1 MQQRELQQSPRV
13 SIERERERER
23 ERLSSSCTRV
33 HENTRGAARRR
44 VVGSMRDADR
54 VIEFHAGGSPLF
66 PRDER
71 GQARKLTVRITN
83 SFVDSGA
90 DRRRNAEIYRDGDR
104 TGIEWCTR
112 AAREKRDVAPL
123 VFSKPP
129 SDRIRVSSESF
140 PHLFHFKRSSWNFEI
155 LILLF
160 RNEFRAQI
168 RQIVILQASWT
179 VTHDR
184 N

>member
-13 SIERERERER
+13 SIERERER

-71 GQARKLTVRITN
+71 GQARKLTARITN

-129 SDRIRVSSESF
+129 QRPNPCFLRILSTPVSLQTLVVKF
-140 PHLFHFKRSSWNFEI
+140 WNINSTFSKWI
-155 LILLF
+155 
-160 RNEFRAQI
+160 
-168 RQIVILQASWT
+168 
-179 VTHDR
+179 
-184 N
+184 